1 MIRYML
7 DTNACISVVNDRPPE
22 VRQRLLQS
30 EPTEVAISQI
40 VHYEL
45 AYGVCNSTQPQKNQA
60 NLEHFLRYVQVL
72 DWGDEQ
78 AATAAHIRYHL
89 QRIGQPIGP
98 YDLLI
103 AAHAR
108 SMDAV
113 LVTHNTREFSRVE
126 GLRIE
131 DWEQVA

>member
-1 MIRYML
+1 ML
-7 DTNACISVVNDRPPE
+7 DTNACIHVINDRPPE

-45 AYGVCNSTQPQKNQA
+45 AYGVCNSTQPEKNQA
-60 NLEHFLRYVQVL
+60 NLDHFLKYVQVL
-72 DWGDEQ
+72 DWGDEE
-78 AATAAHIRYHL
+78 AATAAQIRCHL
-89 QRIGQPIGP
+89 QRIGQPTGP

-108 SMDAV
+108 SLDAV

-131 DWEQVA
+131 DWEQAA

>member
-1 MIRYML
+1 ML
-7 DTNACISVVNDRPPE
+7 DTNACIHVINDRPPE

-45 AYGVCNSTQPQKNQA
+45 AYGVCNSTQPEKNQA
-60 NLEHFLRYVQVL
+60 NLDHFLKYVQVL
-72 DWGDEQ
+72 DWGDEE
-78 AATAAHIRYHL
+78 AATAAQIRCHL

-108 SMDAV
+108 SLDAV

-131 DWEQVA
+131 DWEQAA